1 MKRSV
6 NLHFF
11 PFSLFPKIQS
21 TPFHFYFGGTSLQ
34 VTLWGAT
41 PGVAAQLLPSFELLQ
56 VPGWWLGGEQR
67 LMQPSFRG
75 AAQIMCI
82 SERFAGQ
89 IPCDLHHEICLWSA
103 DLCQSREMQRPAWSG
118 LTPCDL
124 SLALPVPMLGKEHPS
139 RVFLVGS
146 LPSFP
151 LLSLQPP
158 AFLAH
163 VFLEWPLPTEQ
174 HVVVQ

>member
-1 MKRSV
+1 
-6 NLHFF
+6 
-11 PFSLFPKIQS
+11 
-21 TPFHFYFGGTSLQ
+21 
-34 VTLWGAT
+34 
-41 PGVAAQLLPSFELLQ
+41 
-56 VPGWWLGGEQR
+56 
-67 LMQPSFRG
+67 
-75 AAQIMCI
+75 
-82 SERFAGQ
+82 
-89 IPCDLHHEICLWSA
+89 
-103 DLCQSREMQRPAWSG
+103 MQRPAWSG

>member
-1 MKRSV
+1 
-6 NLHFF
+6 
-11 PFSLFPKIQS
+11 
-21 TPFHFYFGGTSLQ
+21 
-34 VTLWGAT
+34 
-41 PGVAAQLLPSFELLQ
+41 
-56 VPGWWLGGEQR
+56 
-67 LMQPSFRG
+67 
-75 AAQIMCI
+75 
-82 SERFAGQ
+82 
-89 IPCDLHHEICLWSA
+89 
-103 DLCQSREMQRPAWSG
+103 MQRPARSG
-118 LTPCDL
+118 LTSCDL

-146 LPSFP
+146 